1 MTANSTTFLSRRR
14 TLSLTAAGLSL
25 IAVCYGLAR
34 FAYGMFLPSF
44 RAEFG
49 LDAQLAGAIASGSY
63 VAYCAAI
70 VVSTILTPRLGAR
83 RVAASAGVIATLGI
97 VIVALAP
104 NAIVLAAGVLIAG
117 SSTGVASPPLAHAV
131 ARAVRAPVRGRTQ
144 TIINAGTGAGVALA
158 GPVALLAVDQWRLAW
173 LAFAIIASA
182 VTVWASRAVPR
193 EGSGEPSADHEPTRQ
208 RTVLPQPVL
217 RPGSARLIAAATLMG
232 LGSSAVWTFGRDLL
246 GGTGGIGP
254 TASAIAWILLGAC
267 GLLGAVTGDAVSRA
281 GLARAWAVSM
291 IGLAAATLVLALMPG
306 SVVVAWTA
314 AAVFGAVYIVLTGLL
329 LLWGAQ
335 IWADAPAAGVGLGFL
350 VLALGQALGAPLV
363 GALITQAGPVPAFSV
378 AAGCAVLGAFVLPRR
393 SGT

>member
-131 ARAVRAPVRGRTQ
+131 ARAVRAPRSRPHADDHQRRHRRRRRPCRT
-144 TIINAGTGAGVALA
+144 GC
-158 GPVALLAVDQWRLAW
+158 
-173 LAFAIIASA
+173 
-182 VTVWASRAVPR
+182 
-193 EGSGEPSADHEPTRQ
+193 
-208 RTVLPQPVL
+208 
-217 RPGSARLIAAATLMG
+217 AAHRRSMAT
-232 LGSSAVWTFGRDLL
+232 
-246 GGTGGIGP
+246 
-254 TASAIAWILLGAC
+254 
-267 GLLGAVTGDAVSRA
+267 
-281 GLARAWAVSM
+281 GLARVRDHRFGSHCL
-291 IGLAAATLVLALMPG
+291 GLACGAARRIRR
-306 SVVVAWTA
+306 
-314 AAVFGAVYIVLTGLL
+314 AV
-329 LLWGAQ
+329 
-335 IWADAPAAGVGLGFL
+335 
-350 VLALGQALGAPLV
+350 
-363 GALITQAGPVPAFSV
+363 
-378 AAGCAVLGAFVLPRR
+378 R
-393 SGT
+393 

>member
-158 GPVALLAVDQWRLAW
+158 GPVALLTVDQWRLAW

-267 GLLGAVTGDAVSRA
+267 GLLGAITGDAVNRM

-291 IGLAAATLVLALMPG
+291 IGLAAATLVLALIPG
-306 SVVVAWTA
+306 SIVAAWTA

-329 LLWGAQ
+329 LLWGTQ

-363 GALITQAGPVPAFSV
+363 GALITQSGPVPAFSV
-378 AAGCAVLGAFVLPRR
+378 AAVFAVLGAFVLPRR
-393 SGT
+393 S

>member
-158 GPVALLAVDQWRLAW
+158 GPVALLTVDQWRLAW

>member
-1 MTANSTTFLSRRR
+1 
-14 TLSLTAAGLSL
+14 
-25 IAVCYGLAR
+25 
-34 FAYGMFLPSF
+34 
-44 RAEFG
+44 
-49 LDAQLAGAIASGSY
+49 
-63 VAYCAAI
+63 
-70 VVSTILTPRLGAR
+70 
-83 RVAASAGVIATLGI
+83 
-97 VIVALAP
+97 
-104 NAIVLAAGVLIAG
+104 
-117 SSTGVASPPLAHAV
+117 
-131 ARAVRAPVRGRTQ
+131 
-144 TIINAGTGAGVALA
+144 
-158 GPVALLAVDQWRLAW
+158 
-173 LAFAIIASA
+173 
-182 VTVWASRAVPR
+182 
-193 EGSGEPSADHEPTRQ
+193 
-208 RTVLPQPVL
+208 
-217 RPGSARLIAAATLMG
+217 MG